1 MANQS
6 PQPIIQNRTGRIT
19 PKAGQRTGESRL
31 RYLISG
37 LGKNRDHLLHALFIV
52 CFLLAS
58 SGCTLTRSAI
68 SSLRSTD
75 HFVPLETDK
84 RVLYEP
90 GAEAFA
96 EQMAELL
103 PQAIEQV
110 EAGHYRPFV
119 KPVTIH
125 VCASQENYE
134 KLTGIKA
141 PASIT
146 LKGVFFSPRLVEE
159 QRPLSL
165 YLAHELSHLHLEQQ
179 IGKWK
184 FARLPAWFKEGLA
197 TYVSGG
203 GGAQNVTESEA
214 VEAIKTGKH
223 FEPNEKGSIF
233 FRKYG
238 HHWGLSPQMFYRQS
252 MMFVAYLKDTGE
264 EKYCSLLLG
273 IQDGAGFSK
282 SFHTAFDASLAEIWK
297 EFLTEIEKSAGHK
310 NNKYYTVSQ
319 RNSE

>member
-1 MANQS
+1 M
-6 PQPIIQNRTGRIT
+6 
-19 PKAGQRTGESRL
+19 
-31 RYLISG
+31 
-37 LGKNRDHLLHALFIV
+37 GKNRNHLFHVFFIV
-52 CFLLAS
+52 LFFLIS
-58 SGCTLTRSAI
+58 SSCSVTRSAI

-75 HFVPLETDK
+75 HFVPLETET

-110 EAGHYRPFV
+110 EAGHYHPFV

-125 VCASQENYE
+125 ICVSEESYG

-141 PASIT
+141 PASVT
-146 LKGVFFSPRLVEE
+146 LEGMFFSPRLVEE

-184 FARLPAWFKEGLA
+184 FAHLPACFKEGLA

-214 VEAIKTGKH
+214 IEAIKAGKH
-223 FEPNEKGSIF
+223 FEPHEKGCIF

-238 HHWGLSPQMFYRQS
+238 HHWGLSPHMFYRQS
-252 MMFVAYLKDTGE
+252 MMFVAYLKDINE
-264 EKYCSLLLG
+264 ERYRSFLLG
-273 IQDGAGFSK
+273 IQDGAGFSE
-282 SFHTAFDASLAEIWK
+282 SFHNAFDASLEEIWK
-297 EFLTEIEKSAGHK
+297 EFLTEIEK
-310 NNKYYTVSQ
+310 
-319 RNSE
+319 

>member
-1 MANQS
+1 MGE
-6 PQPIIQNRTGRIT
+6 NR
-19 PKAGQRTGESRL
+19 
-31 RYLISG
+31 
-37 LGKNRDHLLHALFIV
+37 NHLLHVFFIV

-58 SGCTLTRSAI
+58 SGCSVTRSAI

-96 EQMAELL
+96 EQMAALL

-110 EAGHYRPFV
+110 ETGHYRPFV

-125 VCASQENYE
+125 ICVSEKSYE

-141 PASIT
+141 PASVT

-159 QRPLSL
+159 QRPLPL
-165 YLAHELSHLHLEQQ
+165 YLAHELSRLHLEQQ

-184 FARLPAWFKEGLA
+184 FAHLPAWFKEGLA

-214 VEAIKTGKH
+214 IEAIKAGKH
-223 FEPNEKGSIF
+223 FEPHEKGSIF

-238 HHWGLSPQMFYRQS
+238 HHWGLSPHMFYRQS
-252 MMFVAYLKDTGE
+252 MMFIAYLKNIDE
-264 EKYCSLLLG
+264 EKYRSFLLA
-273 IQDGAGFSK
+273 IQDGAGFSE
-282 SFHTAFDASLAEIWK
+282 SFHNAFGVSLAEIWDD
-297 EFLTEIEKSAGHK
+297 FLEKIRNGSDKICK
-310 NNKYYTVSQ
+310 NSSSNA
-319 RNSE
+319 